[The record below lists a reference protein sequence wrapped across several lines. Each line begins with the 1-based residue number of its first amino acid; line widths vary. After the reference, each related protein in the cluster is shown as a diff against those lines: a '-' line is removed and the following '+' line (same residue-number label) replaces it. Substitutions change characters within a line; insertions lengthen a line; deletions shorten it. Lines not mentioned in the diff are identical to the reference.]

1 MRLTRLSVLFYFTFL
16 GMELSY
22 LYLLASLLSGP
33 IYALIL
39 MLLLYPLALLLKLTL
54 PRSAFPH
61 RLRFTLEIVL
71 VTLVILLVVGER
83 LATSLAAGQ
92 ADVLG
97 IILRMGFCG
106 LTWGL
111 GHTVPHEEVKYSSIA
126 FRLQIGVL
134 AVLVFSQLVGSVPPV
149 FLFFL
154 LAPLALFL
162 ARWTS
167 SFSRGA
173 TALRAPNLS
182 HLLLAGASVM
192 VPGTALI
199 LLLSPGVARSTVDWL
214 GNISTKLQDW
224 VDSQQKAAANMTS
237 NFTFDFGCGMRPN
250 DGQLMPPENG
260 LMPPVT
266 SMPPPSEG
274 GAGISPVV
282 IWIIAFV
289 IFVAIVALIVFALRR
304 QRAGRKAR
312 LVEPVRFQTRMVS
325 LDVLRS
331 LISLFPQLLKKLWL
345 WLTSLFR
352 RLKRHPKPT
361 EETLISIRAL
371 YRNLLRWAARQGVAR
386 APAQTPLEHL
396 KLLEERFP
404 QQQDVLKKITEAY
417 LLARYSQKAVSR
429 EEFDSAKEAWQR
441 AVAYHTHLRFRT

>member
-1 MRLTRLSVLFYFTFL
+1 MRLTRLSILFYLTFL

-33 IYALIL
+33 IYTIIL

-83 LATSLAAGQ
+83 LATSLATGQ

-106 LTWGL
+106 LIWGL
-111 GHTVPHEEVKYSSIA
+111 GHTVPHEEVNFSSIA

-134 AVLVFSQLVGSVPPV
+134 AMLVFSQLVGSVPLV
-149 FLFFL
+149 FFFFL

-173 TALRAPNLS
+173 TALRSPNLG

-199 LLLSPGVARSTVDWL
+199 LVLSPGVARSVVNWL
-214 GNISTKLQDW
+214 GNISTNLQDW

-237 NFTFDFGCGMRPN
+237 DFKFDFGCCMPPKG
-250 DGQLMPPENG
+250 DLMPPEG
-260 LMPPVT
+260 DLMPPGT
-266 SMPPPSEG
+266 SMPPPSDG

-289 IFVAIVALIVFALRR
+289 IFLAIVALIAFALTR

-312 LVEPVRFQTRMVS
+312 PVEPVRFQTRMIS

-352 RLKRHPKPT
+352 RLKRHPKPS

-396 KLLEERFP
+396 KLLEQKFP
-404 QQQDVLKKITEAY
+404 QHQYVLKQITEAY
-417 LLARYSQKAVSR
+417 LLARYSQKPVSR
-429 EEFDSAKEAWQR
+429 EQFDSAKEAWQR
-441 AVAYHTHLRFRT
+441 AVAYHTHSRFRT